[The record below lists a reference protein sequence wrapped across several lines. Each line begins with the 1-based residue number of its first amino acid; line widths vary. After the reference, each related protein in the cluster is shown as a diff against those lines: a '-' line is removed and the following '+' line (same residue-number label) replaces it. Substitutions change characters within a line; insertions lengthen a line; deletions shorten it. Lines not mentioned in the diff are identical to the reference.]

1 MAQAKHTLGIIVNS
15 NQYFDY
21 VTHLAEAAAAHG
33 KTVCIHLLG
42 AGCQYAA
49 TDACMQLNDLAQIT
63 MCAKSTQE
71 MEHVFAK
78 RIAGRIPLVPPET
91 LTRLLEQ
98 CDRHV
103 VF

>member
-15 NQYFDY
+15 NRYFDY

-33 KTVCIHLLG
+33 KTVYIHLLG

-63 MCAKSTQE
+63 MCAKSSQKLE
-71 MEHVFAK
+71 QVFVERVA
-78 RIAGRIPLVPPET
+78 AHIPLVPAQT

>member
-1 MAQAKHTLGIIVNS
+1 MVDAKDTLGIIVNS
-15 NQYFDY
+15 NRYFDY
-21 VTHLAEAAAAHG
+21 VTHLAEAAAEHG
-33 KTVCIHLLG
+33 KKVCIHLLG

-49 TDACMQLNDLAQIT
+49 TDACMQLNDRAQIT
-63 MCAKSTQE
+63 MCAEDTQK
-71 MEHVFAK
+71 MEQLVVE
-78 RIAGRIPLVPPET
+78 RIPACISLVPPQT

>member
-1 MAQAKHTLGIIVNS
+1 MAQATHTLGIIVNS
-15 NQYFDY
+15 NRYFDY

-33 KTVCIHLLG
+33 KTVRIHLLG

-49 TDACMQLNDLAQIT
+49 TDACMQLNNLAQFT
-63 MCAKSTQE
+63 MCAKSSQQ
-71 MEHVFAK
+71 MERVFVK
-78 RIAGRIPLVPPET
+78 RIAEHIPLVPPQT

>member
-1 MAQAKHTLGIIVNS
+1 MAQAKNTLGIIVNS
-15 NQYFDY
+15 NRYFDY

-33 KTVCIHLLG
+33 KTVYIHLLG
-42 AGCQYAA
+42 AGCQFAA

-63 MCAKSTQE
+63 MCAKSSQKLE
-71 MEHVFAK
+71 QVFVESVADQ
-78 RIAGRIPLVPPET
+78 IPLVPAQT
-91 LTRLLEQ
+91 LTRVLAQ